1 MKREG
6 IDLQHVPLQGTSLG
20 HPERSGGRQ
29 GDVEFG
35 MMGGEMV
42 LSFKAP
48 VLIVFFPHVSVVFGV
63 AVFEG
68 CEAGDDVQVDRD

>member
-1 MKREG
+1 
-6 IDLQHVPLQGTSLG
+6 
-20 HPERSGGRQ
+20 
-29 GDVEFG
+29 

-63 AVFEG
+63 AVFER